1 VTNYGPNTV
10 DHTSYVSGGCS
21 AQLGLS
27 QIGFRAI
34 GYRRCGAAGRRYFAF
49 DRSALSAGKQ
59 EATQGTG
66 GFIPE
71 VTRNSSSKP
80 GDVVAMQI
88 KKNSR
93 GNPHTHTIRL
103 QQSTGDWP
111 ERRN

>member
-1 VTNYGPNTV
+1 MTDYGSDTV
-10 DHTSYVSGGCS
+10 DPTSYVFGGCS

-49 DRSALSAGKQ
+49 DRSALKVPANMK
-59 EATQGTG
+59 ATQGT

-80 GDVVAMQI
+80 DLTLLIGP
-88 KKNSR
+88 N
-93 GNPHTHTIRL
+93 
-103 QQSTGDWP
+103 
-111 ERRN
+111 RRK